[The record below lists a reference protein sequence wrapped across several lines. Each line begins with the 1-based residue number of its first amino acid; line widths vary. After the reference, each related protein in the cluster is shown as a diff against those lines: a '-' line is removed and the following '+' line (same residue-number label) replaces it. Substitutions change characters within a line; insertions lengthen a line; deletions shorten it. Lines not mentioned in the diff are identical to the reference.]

1 MGPITE
7 IDLLGVFAV
16 AGIPVLKKWQLVHSY
31 ISYQPD
37 EDIETTKREALY
49 RATRPS
55 WLVKTP
61 YGLIEMNLR
70 KRVVDIRWDDTPAR
84 CKVTGDEVTKGE
96 DFVHAYTLE
105 KAAEYLVC
113 LKRELDAR
121 VEGFANYDAKFDKM
135 LADAKAEDDMQ
146 RLSEAE
152 DKVEAG
158 TWTGAHAPI
167 ASDPCN
173 GCYLCKPDQF
183 VRYRLSPRKT
193 KVVAP

>member
-31 ISYQPD
+31 FHYSPG

-61 YGLIEMNLR
+61 YGLIQLNLR
-70 KRVVDIRWDDTPAR
+70 KRVVDIRWDDTLAR
-84 CKVTGDEVTKGE
+84 CKITGDDVTKGE

-121 VEGFANYDAKFDKM
+121 VEGFASLDAKQDKE
-135 LADAKAEDDMQ
+135 LADAKAQD
-146 RLSEAE
+146 EADRAARDAQE
-152 DKVEAG
+152 VKV
-158 TWTGAHAPI
+158 
-167 ASDPCN
+167 
-173 GCYLCKPDQF
+173 
-183 VRYRLSPRKT
+183 
-193 KVVAP
+193 